1 MSGVG
6 VTPSSSETTFSA
18 PQMQVLTQYLEI
30 LVRQQNDE
38 LHERLDQM
46 ANRDNY
52 EGNTRRRDNDGEPHQ
67 NRMEGVKL
75 KIPPFKE
82 KKRTQEHIWS
92 GSSKLSICFPVTII
106 LRSRE
111 LGW

>member
-1 MSGVG
+1 MSGVS

-82 KKRTQEHIWS
+82 KKKDPGAYLEWELKIEHLFS
-92 GSSKLSICFPVTII
+92 CYNYT
-106 LRSRE
+106 
-111 LGW
+111 